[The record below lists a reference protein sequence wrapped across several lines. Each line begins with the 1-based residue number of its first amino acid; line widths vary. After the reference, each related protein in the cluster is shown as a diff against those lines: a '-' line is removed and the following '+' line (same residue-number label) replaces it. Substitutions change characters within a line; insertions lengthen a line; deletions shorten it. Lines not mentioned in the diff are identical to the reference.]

1 MIVGVGVDILSL
13 ARIRAIVKRG
23 PTYTQR
29 FARRVLSP
37 TEYTA
42 FNSAETAQEQAGYL
56 AARWC
61 LKEAAYKAAF
71 PRQTL
76 RWHDITLS
84 TQRGKPRLDVC
95 WQPALA
101 HLAVHASLSHDADL
115 VIGYVVIEECI
126 K

>member
-1 MIVGVGVDILSL
+1 MIIGVGVDILST
-13 ARIRAIVKRG
+13 ARIHAIVARG
-23 PTYTQR
+23 PAYTQR

-37 TEYTA
+37 LEHTSFASVEKPG
-42 FNSAETAQEQAGYL
+42 EQADFL

-84 TQRGKPRLDVC
+84 NDRRKPQLLVR
-95 WQPALA
+95 WRPELA
-101 HLAVHASLSHDADL
+101 HLAVHASLSHDAGL
-115 VIGYVVIEECI
+115 VVGYVVIEESV
-126 K
+126 